1 MGLILVKSD
10 LQLLFFVFC
19 PRETRLVL
27 LKILLIPFFLFLLV
41 MPIPRSAVI
50 SFFFMSDFVFLF
62 FFFYQAGYPAL
73 VNPVCNSF
81 IMSRIHFLGLVF
93 FIAGSSGRPEGNG
106 HEGEWQGTRII
117 MSFLMCHAGSIIG
130 FIVKQEF

>member
-1 MGLILVKSD
+1 M
-10 LQLLFFVFC
+10 
-19 PRETRLVL
+19 L

>member
-1 MGLILVKSD
+1 ML
-10 LQLLFFVFC
+10 
-19 PRETRLVL
+19 
-27 LKILLIPFFLFLLV
+27 
-41 MPIPRSAVI
+41 
-50 SFFFMSDFVFLF
+50 SDFFK
-62 FFFYQAGYPAL
+62 AGYPAL
-73 VNPVCNSF
+73 VINPVCNSF

>member
-50 SFFFMSDFVFLF
+50 SFFFFSVFVFLF